1 MPLVKVTGTNFV
13 RDTNTMALIN
23 KDTNARD
30 EYYMKRRLMET
41 QKEELNNVKS
51 ELSEVKQ
58 DMKDIKDLLLKL
70 MDKGSN
76 G

>member
-13 RDTNTMALIN
+13 RDTETMALIN
-23 KDTNARD
+23 KDGNSRD
-30 EYYMKRRLMET
+30 DYYMKRRIMET
-41 QKEELNNVKS
+41 QKLELNNVRS
-51 ELSEVKQ
+51 ELSEVKE
-58 DMKDIKDLLLKL
+58 DMKVIKDLLLKL